1 MLHLLRTLTPKPLLA
16 AYHLALAELAMWW
29 YGNPS
34 RRLTVIG
41 VTGTYGKSS
50 VVMLL
55 GHVLRA
61 TGHRVGWVSTA
72 TISDGTREWLNAMKM
87 TTPGRFFLQRFLR
100 QLLANRCTYAIVET
114 TSQGIAQ
121 YRHRGISYDVA
132 VLTNLSPEHLE
143 AHGGFERY
151 RAAKAQLFR
160 HTARGRKATRI
171 AVIPADLEH
180 PEEFTQH
187 HFSGRKSGA
196 GFTRVVTFDPT
207 GQGCA
212 PQHLGGF
219 APVLTAFLGN
229 VVVVLTVCE
238 ALGIDHAA
246 AMRALATVRGL
257 PGRLEQIEC
266 GQPFDVIVDYAF
278 TPDAIEA
285 VYRALGPTNG
295 RTIHVLGG
303 TGGGRDRW
311 KYPVI
316 GKIAAQH
323 ADVVIVTNE
332 DPYDDD
338 PMEIIREVARG
349 AREWIVAA
357 SRGTLGEVREI
368 LDRRDAIAA
377 AVGLAQPGDRILV
390 TGKGCEQA
398 IVGRHGAKIPWDD
411 RVVLRELLIHQST
424 NNH

>member
-1 MLHLLRTLTPKPLLA
+1 VLHLLRKVTPKPLLA
-16 AYHLALAELAMWW
+16 VYHLALAELARWW

-72 TISDGTREWLNAMKM
+72 TISDGDREWLNAMKM

-100 QLLANRCTYAIVET
+100 QLRANRCTHAIIET

-121 YRHRGISYDVA
+121 YRHRGIAYDVA

-143 AHGGFERY
+143 AHGGFEQY
-151 RAAKAQLFR
+151 RAAKAQLFC

-171 AVIPADLEH
+171 AVIPKNLDRAEQFVGH
-180 PEEFTQH
+180 P
-187 HFSGRKSGA
+187 
-196 GFTRVVTFDPT
+196 FTRVVTFDPT
-207 GQGCA
+207 GQGLA
-212 PQHLGGF
+212 QQSLGGF
-219 APVLTAFLGN
+219 APVLTAFPGN
-229 VVVVLTVCE
+229 VAAVLATCD
-238 ALGIDHAA
+238 ALGIDRAE
-246 AMRALATVRGL
+246 AMGALATVRGL
-257 PGRLEQIEC
+257 PGRLEQLEC
-266 GQPFDVIVDYAF
+266 GQPFEVIVDYAF

-303 TGGGRDRW
+303 AGGGRDRW
-311 KYPVI
+311 KYSVTGSI
-316 GKIAAQH
+316 VASH
-323 ADVVIVTNE
+323 ANVVIVTNE

-338 PMEIIREVARG
+338 PMEIIRAVAQG
-349 AREWIVAA
+349 ARKWIA
-357 SRGTLGEVREI
+357 SAPQGTLGEVREV
-368 LDRRDAIAA
+368 LDRRDAIAT
-377 AVGLAQPGDRILV
+377 AVELAQPGDRILV

-398 IVGRHGAKIPWDD
+398 IVGRHGAKTPWDD
-411 RVVLRELLIHQST
+411 RVVLRELLRHYEAHETLQPPT
-424 NNH
+424 R